1 MSSYKLVQRPAV
13 NELDSHVVKDTE
25 EVAETG
31 GIVFSDDRCLELIR
45 DDAGHL
51 SLLDST
57 RKRGAQRIEYQGR
70 TYVPPKI
77 DASLSEALILPQGR
91 ASGSTA
97 DIFARSCSLF
107 MEHCFSEEVAKKS
120 TYWALCTWFAE
131 LFPAAPCLVV
141 TGSRPE
147 AHLILQLLACIV
159 RHGLLLAD
167 ITLSILRSLPMHIQ
181 PTLLVNHVSPPLSKV
196 LSVSNFPRAYVPTR
210 NGVADLYCAK
220 ALYAGTRLV
229 HDDID
234 GSFRIHLAPLRGK
247 LPVISEFAQRKLA
260 ADFQPLLLDYRI
272 GHVAEVRDSDFDIPT
287 LDSELRILTRVLG
300 SAIVDATELRTGLVS
315 LLQEYQDEIRAE
327 DAFNGESIVVEALLS
342 HSHSE
347 PSDQLVY
354 VGQLADTSNRI
365 LKDRGLREKLEPKAL
380 GWILRNSLGF
390 TPKRN
395 GQGFAIRLTEDVRR
409 RIHQLSREF
418 QVPAMNETP
427 TVCSQ
432 CTEMLTSEGE
442 EGKLG
447 LGNRTVNISP
457 A

>member
-1 MSSYKLVQRPAV
+1 MSSIKLVQRPV
-13 NELDSHVVKDTE
+13 LNELDSQPKDTE

-31 GIVFSDDRCLELIR
+31 GIVFSDGRCLEPIKN
-45 DDAGHL
+45 DAGHL

-57 RKRGAQRIEYQGR
+57 RKRGAQRIKHQGR

-77 DASLSEALILPQGR
+77 DASLSEALILPMGR

-107 MEHCFSEEVAKKS
+107 KEYSFSEEVAKKS
-120 TYWALCTWFAE
+120 TYWAFCTWFAE
-131 LFPAAPCLVV
+131 LFPAAPRLVV

-147 AHLILQLLACIV
+147 AHLVLQLLACIV

-181 PTLLVNHVSPPLSKV
+181 PTLLVNHLSAPLSKV

-234 GSFRIHLAPLRGK
+234 GSLRIHLAPSQGK

-260 ADFQPLLLDYRI
+260 GDFQPLLLDYRI
-272 GHVAEVRDSDFDIPT
+272 RHVAQVRDSDFDIPA
-287 LDSELRILTRVLG
+287 LDSDLRILARVLG
-300 SAIVDATELRTGLVS
+300 SAILDEPELRSDLVS
-315 LLQEYQDEIRAE
+315 LLQEYQDEIHAG
-327 DAFNGESIVVEALLS
+327 DAFDAESVVVEALLS

-347 PSDQLVY
+347 QPDQLLY
-354 VGQLADTSNRI
+354 VGQLADISNRI
-365 LKDRGLREKLEPKAL
+365 LKDRGSREKLEPKAL

-390 TPKRN
+390 APKRN
-395 GQGFAIRLTEDVRR
+395 GKGFAIRLTEDVRR
-409 RIHQLSREF
+409 KIHQIAREF
-418 QVPAMNETP
+418 QVPTMNETA
-427 TVCSQ
+427 TLCTQ
-432 CTEMLTSEGE
+432 CAEILTSDGE
-442 EGKLG
+442 EGKLEFG
-447 LGNRTVNISP
+447 TKTTNIS
-457 A
+457 AV